1 MTAGYDPF
9 AAGPSAVGV
18 RTIEA
23 QDQVRGRDF
32 PCEIWYPAEGAG
44 GTAAGE
50 VREATAR
57 GGPHPLVIFS
67 HHSFGHRRKATFLA
81 IHLASHGYVVA
92 APDHSEVIAPELA
105 GRLGETGAQRADR
118 IGAIVGSRVP
128 DVRFLLDHLLA
139 GTTSI
144 EFDRDRVALAGHSF
158 GGWTVLAVPEV
169 EPRVRAVVALAPGG
183 GGKPKPG
190 ILPLTLAFRWNREVP
205 ALYLAAEDD
214 TPVPLDGVRELFARA
229 PAPKRMFVLRRAD
242 HQHFLDD
249 VEGEHEALRAMSM
262 PGEAAWI
269 PAAMRPISELCSG
282 QQAHGFTRGLTLAHL
297 DAAMRGRDAARRFLG
312 GDVRAALAARGVEAI
327 AVDASL
333 GLAGR

>member
-9 AAGPSAVGV
+9 AAGPAAVGV
-18 RTIEA
+18 RTVEA
-23 QDQVRGRDF
+23 RDKVRGRDF
-32 PCEIWYPAEGAG
+32 PCEIWYPAELSG
-44 GTAAGE
+44 GTHHGE
-50 VREATAR
+50 VRDATVH

-92 APDHSEVIAPELA
+92 ASDHSEIIAPELA
-105 GRLGETGAQRADR
+105 GRSGETSAQRADR
-118 IGAIVGSRVP
+118 ITAIVGSRVP

-139 GTTSI
+139 GTTGI
-144 EFDRDRVALAGHSF
+144 ELDQDRVALAGHSF

-183 GGKPKPG
+183 GNTPKPA
-190 ILPLTLAFRWNREVP
+190 ILPLTLAFGWNREVP

-214 TPVPLDGVRELFARA
+214 TPIPLDCVRELFARA

-242 HQHFLDD
+242 HQHFVDD
-249 VEGEHEALRAMSM
+249 VEGQHEALRATPM

-269 PAAMRPISELCSG
+269 SAAMRPISELCSG
-282 QQAHGFTRGLTLAHL
+282 QQAHQFSRGLALAHL
-297 DAAMRGRDAARRFLG
+297 DAALRGRDAARRFLG
-312 GDVRAALAARGVEAI
+312 GDVPAALAARGVDAF